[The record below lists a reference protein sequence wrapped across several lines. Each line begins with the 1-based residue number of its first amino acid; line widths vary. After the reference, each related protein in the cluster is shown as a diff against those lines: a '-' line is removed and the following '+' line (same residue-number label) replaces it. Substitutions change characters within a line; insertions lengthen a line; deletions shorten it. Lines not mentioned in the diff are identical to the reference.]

1 MGLQQIIVVSQRL
14 RAILQR
20 TLRRYHQDFT
30 QRKCNALTE
39 LILPSD
45 AVSPPSIEHQPL
57 IKSPTPVVIIQL
69 PLQNLWNMQGDGFGN
84 LVVDPCFVTRHPLE
98 RGNIGGIRTKGC
110 LRQETHRTR
119 IRSMIRRP
127 GRRRRRRCKGP
138 TAVRRCVIA
147 ANLATWIQ
155 ASVQVDVRLALF
167 NQLADVVHREAAYRQ
182 NRPLVRTGIRTA
194 GNETIARCDGLHPIE
209 NNG

>member
-1 MGLQQIIVVSQRL
+1 M
-14 RAILQR
+14 RAIVQR
-20 TLRRYHQDFT
+20 TLRRYHQDLT
-30 QRKCNALTE
+30 QRKRNALAE
-39 LILPSD
+39 LILPCD
-45 AVSPPSIEHQPL
+45 AVSPPGIEHQPL

-69 PLQNLWNMQGDGFGN
+69 SLQYLGNMQTHWLVN
-84 LVVDPCFVTRHPLE
+84 LVVDPCLVTRHPLE
-98 RGNIGGIRTKGC
+98 RGNISDIRTKGC

-119 IRSMIRRP
+119 IRGMIRRP

-138 TAVRRCVIA
+138 TAVRRRVIA
-147 ANLATWIQ
+147 ANLATRIQ

-194 GNETIARCDGLHPIE
+194 GNETIARCNGLHPIK
-209 NNG
+209 NNR